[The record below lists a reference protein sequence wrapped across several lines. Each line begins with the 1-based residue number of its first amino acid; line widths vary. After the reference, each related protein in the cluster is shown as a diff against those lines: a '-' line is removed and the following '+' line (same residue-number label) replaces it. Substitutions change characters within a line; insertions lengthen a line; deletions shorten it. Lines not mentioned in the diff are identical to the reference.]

1 MEPDI
6 ATPNKDGQDSESGL
20 SLRWSAR
27 LSLTTRIL
35 VVNVLAIALLAGGLF
50 YLNNYRDR
58 LTEERLTQARLQ
70 LTIVADALSA
80 GDVQNRDALVQQF
93 ASHLRARLRLY
104 APDGTKVID
113 SFDLA
118 KPTYQFIDP
127 DAEPMRKDAARM
139 LDKTIESVVFTT
151 QIPNFSEPANDVA
164 GAWSELEAAKRKS
177 TAVSSVSYAPD
188 RTPVIAAGKP
198 LPDGT
203 GSILLTANARDI
215 TRIVRAERSSVLL
228 VILVAATISILL
240 SLFLA
245 RTIVRPIRK
254 LARAAV
260 RVRMGRS
267 DEIAI
272 PRMPGRRDEIGQLSR
287 ALSDMSAALRHR
299 IDATEAFAADVSHE
313 IKNPLASLRSALEGL
328 ERVDDPDLQKQLLD
342 VANDDIR
349 RIDRLINDISDASR
363 VDAEL
368 ARARF
373 EPIDIG
379 NMLEQLL
386 AAREQR
392 TSNLGVNIAFARPA
406 KDVARVTGVASSACS
421 AICWT
426 TPSLSRQKAAWWK
439 FWRHRTVTRSS
450 SMSRTRGRASI
461 RTRGKRFSIAFTP
474 TGPMAKPSE
483 NTAGWASRL
492 QKPLSKAIRARSI
505 FWTGRAENRAPVSR
519 FVCQR
524 PQDDKHDRQGRS
536 ADNPRN
542 GRGDFRSRCHDL
554 RKIRIGKVRSG
565 AAADRPRR
573 DIDQRRLCRH
583 QANRW
588 KFVAEPACQSRRQ
601 TRSAVAW

>member
-6 ATPNKDGQDSESGL
+6 ATRNDRGKDSESGL

-58 LTEERLTQARLQ
+58 LTDERLTQARMQ
-70 LTIVADALSA
+70 LTIISDALSS
-80 GDVQNRDALVQQF
+80 GEGQNQDALIRQF
-93 ASHLRARLRLY
+93 SDHLNARLRIY
-104 APDGTKVID
+104 APDGTKTVD
-113 SFDLA
+113 SFALA
-118 KPTYQFIDP
+118 KPTYEFVDP
-127 DAEPMRKDAARM
+127 DAEPLRKDVART
-139 LDKTIESVVFTT
+139 LDRIIESFVFSKE
-151 QIPNFSEPANDVA
+151 IPNFSEPSRDVA
-164 GAWSELEAAKRKS
+164 SAWPELLAARDS
-177 TAVSSVSYAPD
+177 QDAVSSVSLAPD

-228 VILVAATISILL
+228 VILVAATVSILL

-342 VANDDIR
+342 VAHDDVR

-368 ARARF
+368 AKAKF

-379 NMLEQLL
+379 KMLEQLL

-392 TSNLGVNIAFARPA
+392 TSNLGVHIAFARPA
-406 KDVARVTGVASSACS
+406 KDVAKVMGDGGRLERVFSNLLDNAVSFSPDGGLVEILATPDGDEIIIHVADQGPGVQPDQREEVFQRFHSDRPDGEAFGKHSGLGL
-421 AICWT
+421 AIAKT
-426 TPSLSRQKAAWWK
+426 IIEGHQGKIHILD
-439 FWRHRTVTRSS
+439 
-450 SMSRTRGRASI
+450 RA
-461 RTRGKRFSIAFTP
+461 G
-474 TGPMAKPSE
+474 GE
-483 NTAGWASRL
+483 
-492 QKPLSKAIRARSI
+492 
-505 FWTGRAENRAPVSR
+505 
-519 FVCQR
+519 
-524 PQDDKHDRQGRS
+524 
-536 ADNPRN
+536 
-542 GRGDFRSRCHDL
+542 
-554 RKIRIGKVRSG
+554 SG
-565 AAADRPRR
+565 ACFE
-573 DIDQRRLCRH
+573 IRLPK
-583 QANRW
+583 A
-588 KFVAEPACQSRRQ
+588 P
-601 TRSAVAW
+601 

>member
-1 MEPDI
+1 MI
-6 ATPNKDGQDSESGL
+6 ADK
-20 SLRWSAR
+20 
-27 LSLTTRIL
+27 IL

-70 LTIVADALSA
+70 LTIVADALSS
-80 GDVQNRDALVQQF
+80 GDIQNRDALVEQF
-93 ASHLRARLRLY
+93 ASHLGARLRLY
-104 APDGTKVID
+104 APDGRKVID
-113 SFDLA
+113 SFELA
-118 KPTYQFIDP
+118 EPTYQFIDP
-127 DAEPMRKDAARM
+127 DAEPLRKDAARM

-151 QIPNFSEPANDVA
+151 QIPNFSEPANDVS
-164 GAWSELEAAKRKS
+164 GAWSELEAAERKS
-177 TAVSSVSYAPD
+177 AAVSSVSYAPD
-188 RTPVIAAGKP
+188 RTPVIVAGKS
-198 LPDGT
+198 LLDGT

-254 LARAAV
+254 LAAAAV

-328 ERVDDPDLQKQLLD
+328 ERVDDPGLQKQLLD
-342 VANDDIR
+342 VANDDVR

-368 ARARF
+368 ARAKF

-379 NMLEQLL
+379 KMLEQLL

-392 TSNLGVNIAFARPA
+392 TSNLGVHIAFARPA
-406 KDVARVTGVASSACS
+406 KDVAKVMGDGGRLERVFGNLLDNAVSFSPEGGLVEILATPDGDEIVIHVADQGPGVAPDQREQVFQRFHSDRPDSEAFGKHS
-421 AICWT
+421 GLGLAI
-426 TPSLSRQKAAWWK
+426 
-439 FWRHRTVTRSS
+439 
-450 SMSRTRGRASI
+450 
-461 RTRGKRFSIAFTP
+461 
-474 TGPMAKPSE
+474 AKTIVE
-483 NTAGWASRL
+483 G
-492 QKPLSKAIRARSI
+492 
-505 FWTGRAENRAPVSR
+505 
-519 FVCQR
+519 
-524 PQDDKHDRQGRS
+524 HQGE
-536 ADNPRN
+536 
-542 GRGDFRSRCHDL
+542 
-554 RKIRIGKVRSG
+554 IRILDRDGGESG
-565 AAADRPRR
+565 ACFE
-573 DIDQRRLCRH
+573 IRLPK
-583 QANRW
+583 AL
-588 KFVAEPACQSRRQ
+588 
-601 TRSAVAW
+601 

>member
-1 MEPDI
+1 MQSTHYMEPDI
-6 ATPNKDGQDSESGL
+6 AIRNKQGQDSESGL

-70 LTIVADALSA
+70 LTIVADALSS
-80 GDVQNRDALVQQF
+80 GDIENRGALVRQF
-93 ASHLRARLRLY
+93 ADHLGARIRLY
-104 APDGTKVID
+104 APDGTKITD
-113 SFDLA
+113 SFALA
-118 KPTYQFIDP
+118 KPTYQFVDP
-127 DAEPMRKDAARM
+127 NAEPLRKDAARM
-139 LDKTIESVVFTT
+139 LDKTIESFVFSE
-151 QIPNFSEPANDVA
+151 QIPNFSEPSHDIASQ
-164 GAWSELEAAKRKS
+164 WPELAKAENIS
-177 TAVSSVSYAPD
+177 QAVSSVSLAPD
-188 RTPVIAAGKP
+188 RTPVIVAGKS

-203 GSILLTANARDI
+203 GTILLTANARDI

-328 ERVDDPDLQKQLLD
+328 ERADDPEIQKRLLD

-368 ARARF
+368 ARAKF

-379 NMLEQLL
+379 KMLEQLL

-406 KDVARVTGVASSACS
+406 KDVAKVMGDGGRLERVFSNLLDNAVSFSPEGGLVEILATPDGEEIVIHVADQGPGVPPDQREQVFQRFHSDRPEGEAFGKHSGLGLAIAKTIVEGHQGKIQILDRAGGQTGACFE
-421 AICWT
+421 IRL
-426 TPSLSRQKAAWWK
+426 PKAA
-439 FWRHRTVTRSS
+439 
-450 SMSRTRGRASI
+450 G
-461 RTRGKRFSIAFTP
+461 
-474 TGPMAKPSE
+474 
-483 NTAGWASRL
+483 
-492 QKPLSKAIRARSI
+492 
-505 FWTGRAENRAPVSR
+505 
-519 FVCQR
+519 
-524 PQDDKHDRQGRS
+524 
-536 ADNPRN
+536 
-542 GRGDFRSRCHDL
+542 
-554 RKIRIGKVRSG
+554 
-565 AAADRPRR
+565 
-573 DIDQRRLCRH
+573 
-583 QANRW
+583 
-588 KFVAEPACQSRRQ
+588 
-601 TRSAVAW
+601 

>member
-1 MEPDI
+1 MEPVI
-6 ATPNKDGQDSESGL
+6 ATRNEGGHDEESGL

-58 LTEERLTQARLQ
+58 LTEERLVQARLQ
-70 LTIVADALSA
+70 LTIVADALST
-80 GDVQNRDALVQQF
+80 RDALQRAELVRQF
-93 ASHLRARLRLY
+93 SNHLNARLRLY
-104 APDGTKVID
+104 APDGTKIID
-113 SFDLA
+113 SFALA

-127 DAEPMRKDAARM
+127 EAEPLRKDAARI
-139 LDKTIESVVFTT
+139 LDRTIESVVFSEP
-151 QIPNFSEPANDVA
+151 IPNFSEPSNDIA
-164 GAWSELEAAKRKS
+164 SEWPEISAAQS
-177 TAVSSVSYAPD
+177 ASQAVSSVSFAPD
-188 RTPVIAAGKP
+188 RTPVIVAGKA
-198 LPDGT
+198 LPDRT

-228 VILVAATISILL
+228 VILVAAAVSILL

-299 IDATEAFAADVSHE
+299 INATEAFAADVSHE

-328 ERVDDPDLQKQLLD
+328 ERVDDPDLRKQLLD
-342 VANDDIR
+342 VANDDVR

-368 ARARF
+368 ARTKF

-379 NMLEQLL
+379 KMLEQLL

-392 TSNLGVNIAFARPA
+392 TSNQGVHIAFARPA
-406 KDVARVTGVASSACS
+406 KDVARVMGDGGRLERMFSNLLDNAVSFSPDDGLVEILATPDGDEIVIHVADEGPGVQPDQRDEVFHRFHSDRPDGESFGKHS
-421 AICWT
+421 GLGLAI
-426 TPSLSRQKAAWWK
+426 
-439 FWRHRTVTRSS
+439 
-450 SMSRTRGRASI
+450 
-461 RTRGKRFSIAFTP
+461 
-474 TGPMAKPSE
+474 AKTIVE
-483 NTAGWASRL
+483 GHQGTIHIL
-492 QKPLSKAIRARSI
+492 D
-505 FWTGRAENRAPVSR
+505 
-519 FVCQR
+519 R
-524 PQDDKHDRQGRS
+524 PGGH
-536 ADNPRN
+536 
-542 GRGDFRSRCHDL
+542 
-554 RKIRIGKVRSG
+554 SG
-565 AAADRPRR
+565 ACFE
-573 DIDQRRLCRH
+573 IRLPK
-583 QANRW
+583 AP
-588 KFVAEPACQSRRQ
+588 E
-601 TRSAVAW
+601 

>member
-406 KDVARVTGVASSACS
+406 KDVARVMGDGGRLERVFSNLLDNAVSFSPKGGLVEILATPDGDEIVIHVADQGPGVHPDQREEVFHRFHSDRPDGEAFGKHSGLGLAIAKTIVEGHQGKIHILDRAGGESGACFE
-421 AICWT
+421 IRL
-426 TPSLSRQKAAWWK
+426 PKAA
-439 FWRHRTVTRSS
+439 
-450 SMSRTRGRASI
+450 G
-461 RTRGKRFSIAFTP
+461 
-474 TGPMAKPSE
+474 
-483 NTAGWASRL
+483 
-492 QKPLSKAIRARSI
+492 
-505 FWTGRAENRAPVSR
+505 
-519 FVCQR
+519 
-524 PQDDKHDRQGRS
+524 
-536 ADNPRN
+536 
-542 GRGDFRSRCHDL
+542 
-554 RKIRIGKVRSG
+554 
-565 AAADRPRR
+565 
-573 DIDQRRLCRH
+573 
-583 QANRW
+583 
-588 KFVAEPACQSRRQ
+588 
-601 TRSAVAW
+601 

>member
-1 MEPDI
+1 MDTRNEG
-6 ATPNKDGQDSESGL
+6 GQDSETGL

-58 LTEERLTQARLQ
+58 LTEERLTQARMQ
-70 LTIVADALSA
+70 LTIISDALSSGEA
-80 GDVQNRDALVQQF
+80 QQREELVRQF
-93 ASHLRARLRLY
+93 SSHLGARLRLY
-104 APDGTKVID
+104 APDGTKIID
-113 SFDLA
+113 SFGLA
-118 KPTYQFIDP
+118 EPTYKFIDP
-127 DAEPMRKDAARM
+127 ETEPLRKDAARI
-139 LDKTIESVVFTT
+139 LDKTIESLVLSAP
-151 QIPNFSEPANDVA
+151 IPNYSEPANDIA
-164 GAWSELEAAKRKS
+164 SAWAELESALQKS
-177 TAVSSVSYAPD
+177 DAVSSVRFAPD
-188 RTPVIAAGKP
+188 RTPVLTAGKP
-198 LPDGT
+198 LADGT

-299 IDATEAFAADVSHE
+299 INATEAFAADVSHE

-328 ERVDDPDLQKQLLD
+328 ERVKDQDLQKQLLD
-342 VANDDIR
+342 VANDDVR

-368 ARARF
+368 ARAKF

-379 NMLEQLL
+379 KMLEQLL

-392 TSNLGVNIAFARPA
+392 ASNLGVHIAFARPA
-406 KDVARVTGVASSACS
+406 KDVAKVMGDGGRLERVFSNLLDNAASFSPDGGLVEILATPDGEDIVIHVADEGPG
-421 AICWT
+421 IG
-426 TPSLSRQKAAWWK
+426 PEQREQV
-439 FWRHRTVTRSS
+439 FQ
-450 SMSRTRGRASI
+450 
-461 RTRGKRFSIAFTP
+461 RFHS
-474 TGPMAKPSE
+474 
-483 NTAGWASRL
+483 
-492 QKPLSKAIRARSI
+492 
-505 FWTGRAENRAPVSR
+505 
-519 FVCQR
+519 
-524 PQDDKHDRQGRS
+524 
-536 ADNPRN
+536 
-542 GRGDFRSRCHDL
+542 
-554 RKIRIGKVRSG
+554 
-565 AAADRPRR
+565 DRPEGEAFGKHSGLGLAIAKTIIEGHEGTIHILDRPGGKPGACFE
-573 DIDQRRLCRH
+573 IRLPK
-583 QANRW
+583 A
-588 KFVAEPACQSRRQ
+588 PA
-601 TRSAVAW
+601 